1 MDNESIIKSLR
12 DWKYMSGED
21 RSKERVN
28 SSGEVFTPDWLV
40 DEMIDNIPE
49 EILKDKDFVYSDSS
63 CGDSQI
69 LAGVVIKLIKL
80 GFTHEQA
87 LNKIRGTDIFQGNV
101 DLSRTRLICGNEK
114 LKHIVDKNII
124 CKSGLTNWT
133 DDLFTDITTERIV
146 KEEKKR
152 KSEERKMF
160 NFAKKQKE
168 ERQLLEKIKN
178 FENTE
183 EENAKAK
190 KSKITKSKAKKV
202 N

>member
-1 MDNESIIKSLR
+1 MDNDSIIKSLR

-101 DLSRTRLICGNEK
+101 DLSRTRLICKNEK
-114 LKHIVDKNII
+114 LKPIVDKNII
-124 CKSGLTNWT
+124 CKSGLSNWT
-133 DDLFTDITTERIV
+133 DELFTDITTERII

-152 KSEERKMF
+152 KLEDKKRQALAKKEKEARQEIERK
-160 NFAKKQKE
+160 
-168 ERQLLEKIKN
+168 KILDN
-178 FENTE
+178 PE

-190 KSKITKSKAKKV
+190 KLRKII
-202 N
+202 